1 MIGFEQKSGSPVITI
16 GLAIVDGRITHRI
29 FFYSEA
35 YRPIALY
42 QLGDKKQTQRLLLL
56 HLITVPMTMR
66 DRSLVPCIILL
77 DARQPNAPTFC
88 CF

>member
-1 MIGFEQKSGSPVITI
+1 MKAPQISDFRFRVEMIGFEQKSGSPVITI
-16 GLAIVDGRITHRI
+16 GLAIVDGLTHRI

-56 HLITVPMTMR
+56 HLITVPMTR
-66 DRSLVPCIILL
+66 EIVLSSPVSYY
-77 DARQPNAPTFC
+77 
-88 CF
+88 